1 MENILIYDFIW
12 NRIKEHQYKSFYQKR
27 GGEFKYHISENT
39 IYFDRTNW
47 FLPRKDIEE
56 ALKRVP
62 LKTTSEVNDLQAPS
76 YIYAILMDERIS
88 GKLW

>member
-12 NRIKEHQYKSFYQKR
+12 NRITEHQHETFHQKK
-27 GGEFKYHISENT
+27 GEEFKYCVNKNT
-39 IYFDRTNW
+39 ISFDRVDWLLSRTE
-47 FLPRKDIEE
+47 IEK

-62 LKTTSEVNDLQAPS
+62 LRTTSDVNDLQAPS